1 MALPSLQSA
10 KYELTLPSTGE
21 KVEFRPFLVK
31 EEKKLL
37 LAQQEN
43 KPEIVLKAVE
53 DVVDACTFGKLDSKK
68 LPVFDLEYVFV
79 NLRAKSIGETS
90 KVNIL
95 CPDDKKT
102 RVEVEIDL
110 MQVKCEK
117 TEGHDPKIELTDTV
131 GIIMSY
137 PKTSTMEGFDTSDEE
152 AAFKIIRNCVHQI
165 YDAENVYEKN
175 DMNDEELDDFIG
187 SLTHSQFEKVQKFFE
202 TSPKVRYRTTVKN
215 PETGVESEYTIEGL
229 NNFF

>member
-21 KVEFRPFLVK
+21 KVEYRPFLVK

-37 LAQQEN
+37 IAQQDN
-43 KPEIVLKAVE
+43 KPETVLKAVE
-53 DVVDACTFGKLDSKK
+53 DIVDACTFGKLNAKS
-68 LPVFDLEYVFV
+68 LPIFDLEYVFV

-90 KVNIL
+90 KVSVL

-102 RVEVEIDL
+102 RVEIEIDL
-110 MQVKCEK
+110 TKVVCEN
-117 TEGHDPKIELTDTV
+117 TEGHSNKIELTDDV
-131 GIIMSY
+131 GIVMNY
-137 PKTSTMEGFDTSDEE
+137 PKTSTMDGVDTTDQES
-152 AAFKIIRNCVHQI
+152 AFKIIRNCVGQV

-175 DMNDEELDDFIG
+175 DMDVKELDEFLD
-187 SLTHSQFEKVQKFFE
+187 SLTHAQFEKVQKFFE
-202 TSPKVRYRTTVKN
+202 TSPKVRYRTKVKN
-215 PETGVESEYTIEGL
+215 PVTGVESDHVIEGL